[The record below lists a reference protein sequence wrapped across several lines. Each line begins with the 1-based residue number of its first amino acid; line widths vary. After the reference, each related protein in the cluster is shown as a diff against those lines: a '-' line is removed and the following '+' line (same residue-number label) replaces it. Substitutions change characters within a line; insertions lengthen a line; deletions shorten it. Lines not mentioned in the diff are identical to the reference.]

1 MLALTQQA
9 TDVIRGI
16 VDAEEDAPAGAGL
29 RIAAADST
37 EDSVDLDLSF
47 VAGPEEGDDAV
58 EENGVRVYLDAEAAA
73 LLDDKVLDAH
83 EHDDHVHLELGER
96 SS

>member
-16 VDAEEDAPAGAGL
+16 VDAEENAPPAAGL
-29 RIAAADST
+29 RIAAADAT

-47 VAGPEEGDDAV
+47 VDGPAEGDDAV
-58 EENGVRVYLDAEAAA
+58 EENGVHVYLDAEASA

-83 EHDDHVHLELGER
+83 EHDDHVHFEIGEQG
-96 SS
+96 